1 MEYWRDIFF
10 FVVKLLKNFQDSE
23 FQNYISKNIFFLYI
37 LLQNF
42 EIPKKELIIF
52 YKNFSKKNNFL
63 DFENFSKI
71 KIFFEYKNNFENF
84 ENNEKKIL
92 RFKFIKKEIFFMYQ
106 KNNQINFS
114 RFIDDMEFLIG
125 NRNEE
130 EDKMFFNL
138 VFK

>member
-1 MEYWRDIFF
+1 M
-10 FVVKLLKNFQDSE
+10 
-23 FQNYISKNIFFLYI
+23 
-37 LLQNF
+37 
-42 EIPKKELIIF
+42 IIF

-92 RFKFIKKEIFFMYQ
+92 RFEFIKKEIFFMYQ